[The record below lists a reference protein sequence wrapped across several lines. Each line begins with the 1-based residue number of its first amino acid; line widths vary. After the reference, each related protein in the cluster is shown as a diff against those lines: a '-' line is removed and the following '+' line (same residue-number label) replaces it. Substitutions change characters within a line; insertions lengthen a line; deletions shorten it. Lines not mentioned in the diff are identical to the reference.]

1 MSLIALNGS
10 NLAPSFG
17 DDKSSL
23 ASYALLLGA
32 RFTICCDYNR
42 GIQQLCMHQGFV
54 CYDMVVYVIRN
65 NRFLQ
70 MFFAFS
76 IEFQIVGR
84 QEGKGLHKTHQGF

>member
-23 ASYALLLGA
+23 AGYALLLGA

-42 GIQQLCMHQGFV
+42 CTTALYALGFW
-54 CYDMVVYVIRN
+54 
-65 NRFLQ
+65 
-70 MFFAFS
+70 
-76 IEFQIVGR
+76 
-84 QEGKGLHKTHQGF
+84 